1 MVRICLYAMD
11 DCESGPFAEWRKDY
25 NEIKM
30 MKFSPNGECVL
41 LATSDNSIVLLDAF
55 KGTELFKF
63 TTFLNESSIIEC
75 SFTPDSNYIISGS
88 ENGLVHVW
96 SNCEGEIGRE
106 VARLASHVE
115 KVSYVK
121 FSPTLCL
128 LASAGRNLTLWLSD
142 PRAWIIHYSSYSHTI
157 YSSAIYLAIFC
168 S

>member
-1 MVRICLYAMD
+1 MASFDPTGVVFAVAWSEQQKEKQMVRICLYAMD

-96 SNCEGEIGRE
+96 SNCEG
-106 VARLASHVE
+106 
-115 KVSYVK
+115 
-121 FSPTLCL
+121 
-128 LASAGRNLTLWLSD
+128 
-142 PRAWIIHYSSYSHTI
+142 
-157 YSSAIYLAIFC
+157 
-168 S
+168 